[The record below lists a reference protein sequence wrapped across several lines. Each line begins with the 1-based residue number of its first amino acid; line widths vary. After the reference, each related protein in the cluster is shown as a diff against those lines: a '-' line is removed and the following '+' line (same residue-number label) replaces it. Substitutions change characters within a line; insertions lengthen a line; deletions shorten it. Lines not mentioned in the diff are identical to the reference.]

1 MITQFIQFAQDPQVL
16 RRFRNVSAV
25 SEVMDLYVLH
35 GCWQELRVLFDGTC
49 FDRNNARPG
58 FV

>member
-1 MITQFIQFAQDPQVL
+1 MITQFIQFAQDPQVR

-35 GCWQELRVLFDGTC
+35 GCWQELRVLFDGT
-49 FDRNNARPG
+49 
-58 FV
+58 